1 MLEREIIGVSA
12 NGWHR
17 ENMSRIRIP
26 IYFDYASALCY
37 IAWRIVGEL
46 EGELGFEALW
56 KGVPVA
62 SRDFRARPG
71 RALEEHERQ
80 KVLSVAAETGIS
92 VAPRPVWIESM
103 PALQGSE
110 IARDAGVFAAY
121 HEAVF
126 RAVFEQRA
134 DIGDRKL
141 LDAIAE
147 RAGID
152 RSKFRAALDSG
163 AMAAR
168 IAEHK
173 READEFSA
181 LGFPTFILGDF
192 PMIGIQPIESM
203 RLLLARFLRQR
214 AEEPQA

>member
-1 MLEREIIGVSA
+1 MLEREIIGEIA
-12 NGWHR
+12 NGWDH

-37 IAWRIVGEL
+37 ITWRIVTSL
-46 EGELGFEALW
+46 EDELGFEALW

-62 SRDFRARPG
+62 TRDFRARPG

-110 IARDAGVFAAY
+110 IARDAGVFPAY

-134 DIGDRKL
+134 DIADRKL

-152 RSKFRAALDSG
+152 RSKFRAALDSR
-163 AMAAR
+163 AMFPR

-173 READEFSA
+173 READQFSA
-181 LGFPTFILGDF
+181 LGYPAFILGDF
-192 PMIGIQPIESM
+192 TMIGIQPIETM
-203 RLLLARFLRQR
+203 RLVLGRYIRQR